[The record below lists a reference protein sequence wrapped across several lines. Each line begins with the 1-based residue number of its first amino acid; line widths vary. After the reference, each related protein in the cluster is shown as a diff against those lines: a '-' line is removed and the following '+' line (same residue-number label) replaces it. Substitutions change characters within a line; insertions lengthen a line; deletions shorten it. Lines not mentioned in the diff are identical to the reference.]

1 MRLNTSALFGLR
13 VAFVGA
19 DRDVQARMTRLPAA
33 AFFCAQMVDASAE
46 HLSVYLLQERE
57 RRRRTA
63 LRALSSFDFVVRRAA
78 LRELSAILQLDR
90 EHPIGEAA
98 HLSTGEVQALVP
110 VTVVEGYIPYV
121 RDIDIAEPWAT
132 RFALA
137 SIGST
142 RQLNGSYVS
151 DWHNF
156 LSLWDQ
162 EHARL
167 IDMLE
172 GLDDV

>member
-1 MRLNTSALFGLR
+1 M
-13 VAFVGA
+13 
-19 DRDVQARMTRLPAA
+19 
-33 AFFCAQMVDASAE
+33 
-46 HLSVYLLQERE
+46 
-57 RRRRTA
+57 
-63 LRALSSFDFVVRRAA
+63 
-78 LRELSAILQLDR
+78 
-90 EHPIGEAA
+90 
-98 HLSTGEVQALVP
+98 P

-142 RQLNGSYVS
+142 RKLNGSYVS

-156 LSLWDQ
+156 LSLGDQ
-162 EHARL
+162 KHAQL

-172 GLDDV
+172 GLNDV